1 MMNSITK
8 INDSQKVANAGL
20 LLRLSL
26 AFLFLAHAYL
36 KLFIFKPAG
45 TVHFF
50 QSLGLPGFMAYLVIL
65 IEIVGAIFLLLGL
78 FTTWTS
84 TLLSLDLL
92 GAIFLVHA
100 HAGFWFTNAG
110 GGAEYPLLWIVA
122 LFALALIGPGKFAIE
137 LKNTHLAKLDF

>member
-1 MMNSITK
+1 MNFITK

-26 AFLFLAHAYL
+26 AFLFLAHVYL

-50 QSLGLPGFMAYLVIL
+50 QSLGLPGITAYIIILVEVL
-65 IEIVGAIFLLLGL
+65 GAVLLLLGL
-78 FTTWTS
+78 LNTITTII
-84 TLLSLDLL
+84 LSLDLW

-100 HAGFWFTNAG
+100 HAGFWFTNQG

-122 LFALALIGPGKFAIE
+122 LYALAFVGPGKFA
-137 LKNTHLAKLDF
+137 LRVRNKNLEKLNF